1 MIKNLRFLFV
11 ALTMI
16 LFSGVSAMEVT
27 ILPSDTEP
35 IEASDYSVIK
45 GGVAMYVTA
54 STVTDSQFRIFKNQ
68 TITFVGLGLNIT
80 KVVFTCTA
88 EGDAKYGPG
97 SFGAVEGY
105 TYEGNVG
112 TWTGNA
118 QTVTLIAESNQVRAT
133 QIVVTLGE
141 GGSTPDNPDNPD
153 SPGLLSKFEFTSG
166 TITDNGNQT
175 VFDFAGKAA
184 MGDTGEKM
192 DVSGKMI
199 FDFENEICTA
209 CKANVTFPSEIIAAL
224 AEMDAKANA
233 EKEGFASVER
243 DGATMTVVSSRDF
256 LGYPRILIKSMLR
269 LLIGAETEG
278 LGILGSPMSPSQANV
293 LAGSLNPGEVLDQD
307 VYIKGKI
314 ASIKSEFSAQNGIAT
329 FFISADG
336 KDEFTFQC
344 DSVYT
349 LENKPW
355 VEGNTQI
362 KVGDE
367 VIICGKVTNYNGTT
381 PETASKKAY
390 IYSLNGVTKN
400 EGGND
405 NPDSQEVKTVTIAEF
420 NAAAESNDVWYQ
432 LTGTIK
438 NLKDGDQYGN
448 FDLEDETGSV
458 YVYGVL
464 SEKGGAKKKFQEL
477 VAAKGIKNG
486 DKLTIIGNRGSYND
500 KIEVVNAYFVSV
512 EAGSDNPDPQPQEV
526 KTVTIAE
533 FNAAPESTDVWY
545 QLTGIV
551 KNLKDG
557 DQYGNVDLEDE
568 TGSVYVYGILSE
580 KGGEKKKFQEL
591 VAAKGIQNGS
601 KITIIGNRGSY
612 KEKIEVL
619 NAYFVSIEDAAQG
632 QVWDFTK
639 WSDATIANLKA
650 DAAASKTSGWSD
662 VEKKADADAGAD
674 PTEASKDNCFWL
686 QLEAAPADGAL
697 TANGVVIEELKGLL
711 FTEDATAISRNIAI
725 AVNYSVADA
734 SKDFGPYA
742 GGSYF
747 WVGGK
752 DRKFTIPNVAAG
764 STITM
769 EVESHKITDG
779 RGVKLMQ
786 DGNQIGDAFTPKT
799 KESHSW
805 TIENTGDVVVAN
817 TNGCHIY
824 KIEIAAGAAGI
835 QAVKTATVGNGYIYN
850 LAGQRVDANYK
861 GVVIKNGQKMIQ
873 K

>member
-1 MIKNLRFLFV
+1 MIKNLRYLLLSLLAIMSTAIFAQKTVTIDFDNDYQKLFPT
-11 ALTMI
+11 LT
-16 LFSGVSAMEVT
+16 GVSS
-27 ILPSDTEP
+27 SDSQAGDFTEP
-35 IEASDYSVIK
+35 TTSTPVDGVMVIVAPAEDAATPSRIWSGSPRLRMYSGAFTVL
-45 GGVAMYVTA
+45 
-54 STVTDSQFRIFKNQ
+54 ST
-68 TITFVGLGLNIT
+68 GLPIT
-80 KVVFTCTA
+80 KIEFNAGSKFNLTPTDGHLSEDGVFTGASMTA
-88 EGDAKYGPG
+88 VFLVG
-97 SFGAVEGY
+97 
-105 TYEGNVG
+105 GN
-112 TWTGNA
+112 
-118 QTVTLIAESNQVRAT
+118 T
-133 QIVVTLGE
+133 QIKSIVVTLGE

-278 LGILGSPMSPSQANV
+278 LGILGNPMSPSQANI

-314 ASIKSEFSAQNGIAT
+314 ASIKYEFSANYGTAT
-329 FFISADG
+329 FNISADG
-336 KDEFTFQC
+336 KDDFPFLC
-344 DSVYT
+344 YSVYT

-367 VIICGKVTNYNGTT
+367 VIICGKVTNYNGT

-400 EGGND
+400 EG
-405 NPDSQEVKTVTIAEF
+405 AE
-420 NAAAESNDVWYQ
+420 
-432 LTGTIK
+432 T
-438 NLKDGDQYGN
+438 
-448 FDLEDETGSV
+448 
-458 YVYGVL
+458 
-464 SEKGGAKKKFQEL
+464 
-477 VAAKGIKNG
+477 
-486 DKLTIIGNRGSYND
+486 
-500 KIEVVNAYFVSV
+500 
-512 EAGSDNPDPQPQEV
+512 PDPQPQVTTATCAEILAGADG
-526 KTVTIAE
+526 TVYRVTGKCVEIA
-533 FNAAPESTDVWY
+533 NT
-545 QLTGIV
+545 T
-551 KNLKDG
+551 
-557 DQYGNVDLEDE
+557 YGNWYLEDATGKVYIYGTLDAEGNTKNFASLGIEVGDEITVEGPRKTYKE
-568 TGSVYVYGILSE
+568 TV
-580 KGGEKKKFQEL
+580 EL
-591 VAAKGIQNGS
+591 VDVKVIEIKKGAAEG
-601 KITIIGNRGSY
+601 
-612 KEKIEVL
+612 
-619 NAYFVSIEDAAQG
+619 A

-662 VEKKADADAGAD
+662 VEKKADAEAGAD

-711 FTEDATAISRNIAI
+711 FTEDATATSRNIAI

-742 GGSYF
+742 GGSYL

-824 KIEIAAGAAGI
+824 KIEVAAGAAGI

>member
-1 MIKNLRFLFV
+1 MIKNLRYLLLSLLTIMSTAIFAQKTVTIDFDNDYQKLFPTL
-11 ALTMI
+11 A
-16 LFSGVSAMEVT
+16 GVSSNDSQAG
-27 ILPSDTEP
+27 DFTEP
-35 IEASDYSVIK
+35 TTSTPVDGVMVIVAPAEDAKTPSRIWSGSPRLRMYSGAFTVL
-45 GGVAMYVTA
+45 
-54 STVTDSQFRIFKNQ
+54 ST
-68 TITFVGLGLNIT
+68 GLPIT
-80 KVVFTCTA
+80 KIEFNASSKFNLTTTDGSLSEEKVFT
-88 EGDAKYGPG
+88 
-97 SFGAVEGY
+97 GASMMANFLVG
-105 TYEGNVG
+105 GN
-112 TWTGNA
+112 
-118 QTVTLIAESNQVRAT
+118 T
-133 QIVVTLGE
+133 QISSIVVTLGE

-278 LGILGSPMSPSQANV
+278 LGILASPLSPSQANI
-293 LAGSLNPGEVLDQD
+293 LAGSLSPDEVLDQD
-307 VYIKGKI
+307 VYIQGKI
-314 ASIKSEFSAQNGIAT
+314 ASIKYEFSANYGTAT

-344 DSVYT
+344 YSVYT

-367 VIICGKVTNYNGTT
+367 VIICGKVTNFKGTT

-400 EGGND
+400 EGG
-405 NPDSQEVKTVTIAEF
+405 
-420 NAAAESNDVWYQ
+420 
-432 LTGTIK
+432 
-438 NLKDGDQYGN
+438 
-448 FDLEDETGSV
+448 ET
-458 YVYGVL
+458 
-464 SEKGGAKKKFQEL
+464 
-477 VAAKGIKNG
+477 
-486 DKLTIIGNRGSYND
+486 
-500 KIEVVNAYFVSV
+500 
-512 EAGSDNPDPQPQEV
+512 PDPQPQVTTATCAEILAGTDG
-526 KTVTIAE
+526 TVYRVTGKCVEIA
-533 FNAAPESTDVWY
+533 NT
-545 QLTGIV
+545 T
-551 KNLKDG
+551 
-557 DQYGNVDLEDE
+557 YGNWYLEDATGKVYIYGTLDAEGNTKNFASLGIEVGDEITVEGPRKTYKE
-568 TGSVYVYGILSE
+568 TV
-580 KGGEKKKFQEL
+580 EL
-591 VAAKGIQNGS
+591 VDVKVIEIKKAAAEG
-601 KITIIGNRGSY
+601 
-612 KEKIEVL
+612 
-619 NAYFVSIEDAAQG
+619 A

-662 VEKKADADAGAD
+662 VEKAADAEAGAD
-674 PTEASKDNCFWL
+674 PTEASKDNCFWSVA
-686 QLEAAPADGAL
+686 EPNADGTL
-697 TANGVVIEELKGLL
+697 SANGVVIEELKGLIWNSAYSVKRSL
-711 FTEDATAISRNIAI
+711 AI
-725 AVNYSVADA
+725 AVNYQKALSD
-734 SKDFGPYA
+734 YA
-742 GGSYF
+742 GPAYLWLG
-747 WVGGK
+747 GGK
-752 DRKFTIPNVAAG
+752 NKIPCFTIPGVKAG

-769 EVESHKITDG
+769 EVESHKTSDA
-779 RGVKLMQ
+779 RGVELYTGVDADNLVDAATK
-786 DGNQIGDAFTPKT
+786 IGDSFTPKEKDT
-799 KESHSW
+799 HSW
-805 TIENTGDVVVAN
+805 TIDNDCDVIVYN

-824 KIEIAAGAAGI
+824 KIEIATGTGI